1 MRFQGLYKKEW
12 RICAATQSTLLMAAL
27 CAQAPALATDA
38 STAGFARNKT
48 AKPTTTSF
56 RSPEEQAAYN
66 RMQISGQKAKAAYAQ
81 AKASADAA
89 KPLIQAEQQRAGAA
103 MRAKNAAT
111 SAVEAQ
117 EAAKLQAENAAKA
130 AGNYQAAQATKA
142 NMKKV
147 AASAEAANSK
157 AAVVLRASVNCPKK
171 VKAGSDCHITVTTTP
186 NAECHTTISTGAGA
200 DEKKA
205 LPDLTADASGNAE
218 FVFTVPESRR
228 GYLIVNAECT
238 LGGARVIE
246 MKKVDL
252 DQKDNSWFKIFTQ
265 TH

>member
-1 MRFQGLYKKEW
+1 MRFQGLYKKAG
-12 RICAATQSTLLMAAL
+12 RVYTVAQSTFL
-27 CAQAPALATDA
+27 LATVCIPTPVLASDA
-38 STAGFARNKT
+38 SAVAFARSKT
-48 AKPTTTSF
+48 TKPNSTSF
-56 RSPEEQAAYN
+56 RSPEEQAAYT
-66 RMQISGQKAKAAYAQ
+66 RMQDAGQKAKAAYAQ
-81 AKASADAA
+81 AKAAADTA
-89 KPLIQAEQQRAGAA
+89 KPLIQAEQQRAAAA

-142 NMKKV
+142 NLKKV

-157 AAVVLRASVNCPKK
+157 AAVVLRANVNCPKK
-171 VKAGSDCHITVTTTP
+171 VKAGSDCHITVTTAP

-200 DEKKA
+200 NDKKT
-205 LPDLTADASGNAE
+205 LPDLTADASGSAE
-218 FVFTVPESRR
+218 FVFTVPECRR

-238 LGGARVIE
+238 LDGARVVE

-252 DQKDNSWFKIFTQ
+252 VEDNYWFKFFTPA
-265 TH
+265 H

>member
-1 MRFQGLYKKEW
+1 MRYQGLYKKAW
-12 RICAATQSTLLMAAL
+12 RVFAVTQFALLMAAL
-27 CAQAPALATDA
+27 CAPAPTLATDTSA
-38 STAGFARNKT
+38 AAFARNKA
-48 AKPTTTSF
+48 AKPNTTSF
-56 RSPEEQAAYN
+56 RSPEEETAYN
-66 RMQISGQKAKAAYAQ
+66 RMQVSGQKAAYAQ

-89 KPLIQAEQQRAGAA
+89 KPLIQAEQQRATAA

-111 SAVEAQ
+111 STVEAQ
-117 EAAKLQAENAAKA
+117 EAAKSQAENAAKA

-142 NMKKV
+142 NLKKV

-157 AAVVLRASVNCPKK
+157 AASFVLRASVNCPKK

-200 DEKKA
+200 NDKKT

-238 LGGARVIE
+238 LGGARVLE
-246 MKKVDL
+246 MRKVDL
-252 DQKDNSWFKIFTQ
+252 VEDDYWLKFFTRA
-265 TH
+265 H

>member
-1 MRFQGLYKKEW
+1 MRFQGLYKKAW
-12 RICAATQSTLLMAAL
+12 RVCAVTQSTLLMAML
-27 CAQAPALATDA
+27 CAPTPSLAADSSA
-38 STAGFARNKT
+38 AVFARNKT
-48 AKPTTTSF
+48 AKATTASF
-56 RSPEEQAAYN
+56 RSPEEQAAYT
-66 RMQISGQKAKAAYAQ
+66 RMQAAGAKAKAAYAQ

-103 MRAKNAAT
+103 MRAKNAET

-142 NMKKV
+142 NLKKV

-157 AAVVLRASVNCPKK
+157 AAVVLRANVNCPKK

-186 NAECHTTISTGAGA
+186 NAECHTTISTGGGA
-200 DEKKA
+200 NDKKT
-205 LPDLTADASGNAE
+205 LPDLTADESGSAE
-218 FVFTVPESRR
+218 FVFTVPECRR

-238 LGGARVIE
+238 LGGARVVE

-252 DQKDNSWFKIFTQ
+252 VEDNYWFKFFTPA
-265 TH
+265 H